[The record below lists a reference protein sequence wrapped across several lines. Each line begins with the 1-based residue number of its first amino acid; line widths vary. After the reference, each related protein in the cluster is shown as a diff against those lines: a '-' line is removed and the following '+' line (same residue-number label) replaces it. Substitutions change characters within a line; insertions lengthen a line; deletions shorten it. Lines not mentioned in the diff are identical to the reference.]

1 MTFPTE
7 NRPSG
12 DDQAKWNL
20 VRGVAFTDPGYF
32 FGLMS
37 VSAAHR
43 AIVTGRHSDSLP
55 LSECGGRV
63 LYDSD
68 YYLMKAR
75 CINEMNVKL
84 RDPVLAIS
92 NEAFGTIVFLISSAV
107 RAPPS
112 PVYDLHSLALLLR
125 RVHDPDWPTDD
136 SWSLRR
142 GEDAC

>member
-55 LSECGGRV
+55 LSECSSRV

-112 PVYDLHSLALLLR
+112 RSVPVYDRHSLALLLR
-125 RVHDPDWPTDD
+125 RVHDSDWAY
-136 SWSLRR
+136 R
-142 GEDAC
+142 